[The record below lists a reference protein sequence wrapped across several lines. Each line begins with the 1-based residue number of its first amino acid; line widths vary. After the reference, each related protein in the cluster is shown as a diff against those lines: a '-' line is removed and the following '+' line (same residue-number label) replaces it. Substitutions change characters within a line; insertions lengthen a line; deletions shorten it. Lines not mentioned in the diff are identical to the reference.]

1 MQIIRSGH
9 IGPTGPFGP
18 GNGSGFRSV
27 FYGGPDWG
35 FGIARL
41 IIMILFLLF
50 IGAVAYFVIRHF
62 DHAQS
67 HHHAHFGTSM
77 TTTSADGAAS
87 DLLKMRFAKGEID
100 EDEFTR
106 RMSLL
111 KDHQSVS

>member
-1 MQIIRSGH
+1 M
-9 IGPTGPFGP
+9 
-18 GNGSGFRSV
+18 V
-27 FYGGPDWG
+27 
-35 FGIARL
+35 
-41 IIMILFLLF
+41 LFLLF
-50 IGAVAYFVIRHF
+50 IGAVAYFFIRHF

-67 HHHAHFGTSM
+67 HYHAHVGTSV

-111 KDHQSVS
+111 KDHQSVN

>member
-1 MQIIRSGH
+1 VQIIRSGH

-67 HHHAHFGTSM
+67 HHHTHVGTSAS
-77 TTTSADGAAS
+77 TTSADSAAS
-87 DLLKMRFAKGEID
+87 DLLKMRFARGEID

-106 RMSLL
+106 RMTLL